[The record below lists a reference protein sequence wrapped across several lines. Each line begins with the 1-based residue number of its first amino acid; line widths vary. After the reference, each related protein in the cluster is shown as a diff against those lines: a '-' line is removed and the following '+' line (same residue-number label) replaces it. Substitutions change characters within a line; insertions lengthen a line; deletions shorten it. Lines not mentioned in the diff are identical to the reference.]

1 MNEYD
6 IGEAFSKIENE
17 LISSM
22 IRNMDRHRAEE
33 TQYGYEWSMW
43 QTEQLKALER
53 YKQANLKKYP
63 NQFKNINEQ
72 ITALIQTAHD
82 TGSMEQEE
90 AILKAIKNGFKGFKK
105 PGKGISG
112 EFFRLNERKLEA
124 LIEATIND
132 MERAET
138 AILRMANDKYRS
150 AIYDAQVF
158 YNTGAGTYE
167 KALDMAT
174 KAMLSAGL
182 NCIEYKNGSR
192 HRLKEYAGMALRTAS
207 TRAYLYGEG
216 QMRQKWG
223 VHTVIVAK
231 RTNPCP
237 KCLPFVGKV
246 MIDDVWSGGSARD
259 GPYPLISAAI
269 AAGLYHPNCKDIH
282 TTYFPG
288 ISEPPDDTWTEAEL
302 KDIEQ
307 FNKDEAEHQYVS
319 RQVEKFGRLEK
330 YSLDKENKKIYG
342 VRKKEWEAKCMNE
355 KSGLQKT
362 RANKTTDT
370 TIEGKSNSAALV
382 DITQEWT
389 KNNGIKGN
397 ITKMQQYTINGVT
410 YNVDKKHVI
419 LSPTSQE
426 KTIAAVL
433 SEKYGK
439 SVKFVPQ
446 VLYPQGIQTP
456 DYLIDGER
464 FDLKSP
470 TGNGKELLYN
480 MIAKKK
486 KQSPNFIFDITNC
499 PLSDEDIKMQIQS
512 IYASQHTKFVKIIV
526 IIKDKEILSVY
537 NRV

>member
-22 IRNMDRHRAEE
+22 IHNMDRHRAEE

-43 QTEQLKALER
+43 QTEQLKALEG
-53 YKQANLKKYP
+53 YKRANLKKYP
-63 NQFKNINEQ
+63 NKFKNINEQ

-124 LIEATIND
+124 LIDATIND

-269 AAGLYHPNCKDIH
+269 AAGLYH
-282 TTYFPG
+282 
-288 ISEPPDDTWTEAEL
+288 
-302 KDIEQ
+302 
-307 FNKDEAEHQYVS
+307 
-319 RQVEKFGRLEK
+319 
-330 YSLDKENKKIYG
+330 
-342 VRKKEWEAKCMNE
+342 
-355 KSGLQKT
+355 
-362 RANKTTDT
+362 
-370 TIEGKSNSAALV
+370 
-382 DITQEWT
+382 
-389 KNNGIKGN
+389 
-397 ITKMQQYTINGVT
+397 
-410 YNVDKKHVI
+410 
-419 LSPTSQE
+419 
-426 KTIAAVL
+426 
-433 SEKYGK
+433 
-439 SVKFVPQ
+439 
-446 VLYPQGIQTP
+446 
-456 DYLIDGER
+456 
-464 FDLKSP
+464 
-470 TGNGKELLYN
+470 
-480 MIAKKK
+480 
-486 KQSPNFIFDITNC
+486 
-499 PLSDEDIKMQIQS
+499 
-512 IYASQHTKFVKIIV
+512 
-526 IIKDKEILSVY
+526 
-537 NRV
+537 

>member
-22 IRNMDRHRAEE
+22 VHNMDRHRAEE

-53 YKQANLKKYP
+53 YKRANLKKYP

-269 AAGLYHPNCKDIH
+269 AAGLYH
-282 TTYFPG
+282 
-288 ISEPPDDTWTEAEL
+288 
-302 KDIEQ
+302 
-307 FNKDEAEHQYVS
+307 
-319 RQVEKFGRLEK
+319 
-330 YSLDKENKKIYG
+330 
-342 VRKKEWEAKCMNE
+342 
-355 KSGLQKT
+355 
-362 RANKTTDT
+362 
-370 TIEGKSNSAALV
+370 
-382 DITQEWT
+382 
-389 KNNGIKGN
+389 
-397 ITKMQQYTINGVT
+397 
-410 YNVDKKHVI
+410 
-419 LSPTSQE
+419 
-426 KTIAAVL
+426 
-433 SEKYGK
+433 
-439 SVKFVPQ
+439 
-446 VLYPQGIQTP
+446 
-456 DYLIDGER
+456 
-464 FDLKSP
+464 
-470 TGNGKELLYN
+470 
-480 MIAKKK
+480 
-486 KQSPNFIFDITNC
+486 
-499 PLSDEDIKMQIQS
+499 
-512 IYASQHTKFVKIIV
+512 
-526 IIKDKEILSVY
+526 
-537 NRV
+537 